1 MGSRNRR
8 GQLVDCSGFL
18 SGHYQRDREVR
29 CIATVRHNN
38 VNVVREILLNRFR
51 ALSAFIAA
59 HSNRDQI
66 AILSSLV
73 ARKATFLL
81 ALI

>member
-1 MGSRNRR
+1 MPLPRPPRD
-8 GQLVDCSGFL
+8 VDEV
-18 SGHYQRDREVR
+18 REVLF
-29 CIATVRHNN
+29 NS
-38 VNVVREILLNRFR
+38 LP
-51 ALSAFIAA
+51 ALSAFKAA
-59 HSNRDQI
+59 HSNSDQI